1 MTLDRFRT
9 RFVPR
14 PFDNSQVFA
23 STKVKK
29 LSSLTVDNVV
39 ILSTVLSLVPTGF
52 SRVLTERPH
61 DVADV
66 GDGDLAVAAVV
77 VEQEGLLELGQLVFR
92 ELLLHPARHV

>member
-1 MTLDRFRT
+1 MPN
-9 RFVPR
+9 VSVR
-14 PFDNSQVFA
+14 P
-23 STKVKK
+23 KVKNTV
-29 LSSLTVDNVV
+29 SLHHY
-39 ILSTVLSLVPTGF
+39 VLSLVPTGF

-92 ELLLHPARHV
+92 ELLLHPARHVC